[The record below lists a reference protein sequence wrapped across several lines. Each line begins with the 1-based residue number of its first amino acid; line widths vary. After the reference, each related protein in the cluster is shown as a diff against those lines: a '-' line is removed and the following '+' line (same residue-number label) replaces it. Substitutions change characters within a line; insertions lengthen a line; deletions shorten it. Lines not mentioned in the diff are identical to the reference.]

1 MLTCF
6 CCKSLY
12 VSCIIWSLSRS
23 AISGPVGALLEQT
36 TLGEFMAA
44 VESVRK
50 KSHLE
55 LPLTSEA
62 SVERSTSMRLGRNSL
77 DRRPSF
83 LQRVMGS
90 RRGSGVILVG
100 AGDTRDSSEESET
113 GHQNQSY
120 INHI

>member
-1 MLTCF
+1 M
-6 CCKSLY
+6 
-12 VSCIIWSLSRS
+12 
-23 AISGPVGALLEQT
+23 EQT